1 MKKLITI
8 LSIIALVL
16 LAALVTPSL
25 IKDPGYFYIRFA
37 GYEIEMRVI
46 VAFCLLFLFIFSLW
60 LLIYF
65 IRFPKRTMRNFSTNR
80 SRKSFAKGLLAL
92 SEGRW
97 KVAEKLLVTST
108 KNSPTP
114 ELGYMAAAR
123 AAVAQHKLEQAFDYL
138 DAAESSTD
146 NPLTVDLTRCEL
158 WVKIGEFQKAVQLLN
173 RILKSYPNNPRAL
186 HILSQA
192 ASGSQQWQLLR
203 EIMPKVAKLEVLPVE
218 ETNRIT
224 RNAILQQLQNA
235 EHENDLQL
243 TWDSLSKEQKSD
255 LQFIQLYAKSGLR
268 LGMHQQIAKLI
279 ENSLHK
285 DWSDELLQVWSELD
299 LDTHSK
305 IKTAEKWLKK
315 SPDNA
320 LLLRI
325 LGELCLKNQLWGK
338 AQEYLN
344 KSLDIDA
351 DKQTFKLM
359 ARYFDLVGEP
369 DNALEAY
376 RHAETSKPL
385 ALPNPEVSDE

>member
-1 MKKLITI
+1 ML
-8 LSIIALVL
+8 
-16 LAALVTPSL
+16 
-25 IKDPGYFYIRFA
+25 
-37 GYEIEMRVI
+37 
-46 VAFCLLFLFIFSLW
+46 
-60 LLIYF
+60 
-65 IRFPKRTMRNFSTNR
+65 
-80 SRKSFAKGLLAL
+80 
-92 SEGRW
+92 

-158 WVKIGEFQKAVQLLN
+158 WVKIGEFQKAVQVLN

-268 LGMHQQIAKLI
+268 LGLHQQIAKLI

-344 KSLDIDA
+344 KSLDIEP
-351 DKQTFKLM
+351 FKNGVSIQKESGKSPFLEFSDNVDIFSMILVRLM
-359 ARYFDLVGEP
+359 NVQ
-369 DNALEAY
+369 
-376 RHAETSKPL
+376 
-385 ALPNPEVSDE
+385 

>member
-65 IRFPKRTMRNFSTNR
+65 IGFPKRTMRNFSTNR

-158 WVKIGEFQKAVQLLN
+158 WVKIGEFQKAVQVLN

-268 LGMHQQIAKLI
+268 LGLHQQIAKLI

>member
-8 LSIIALVL
+8 FSIISLVL

-46 VAFCLLFLFIFSLW
+46 VAFGLLVLFIFSLW

-268 LGMHQQIAKLI
+268 LGLHQQIAKLI

>member
-158 WVKIGEFQKAVQLLN
+158 
-173 RILKSYPNNPRAL
+173 
-186 HILSQA
+186 
-192 ASGSQQWQLLR
+192 
-203 EIMPKVAKLEVLPVE
+203 
-218 ETNRIT
+218 
-224 RNAILQQLQNA
+224 
-235 EHENDLQL
+235 
-243 TWDSLSKEQKSD
+243 
-255 LQFIQLYAKSGLR
+255 
-268 LGMHQQIAKLI
+268 
-279 ENSLHK
+279 
-285 DWSDELLQVWSELD
+285 
-299 LDTHSK
+299 
-305 IKTAEKWLKK
+305 
-315 SPDNA
+315 
-320 LLLRI
+320 
-325 LGELCLKNQLWGK
+325 
-338 AQEYLN
+338 
-344 KSLDIDA
+344 
-351 DKQTFKLM
+351 
-359 ARYFDLVGEP
+359 
-369 DNALEAY
+369 
-376 RHAETSKPL
+376 
-385 ALPNPEVSDE
+385 

>member
-8 LSIIALVL
+8 FSIISLVL

-46 VAFCLLFLFIFSLW
+46 VAFGLLVLFIFSLW

-158 WVKIGEFQKAVQLLN
+158 WVKIGEFQKAVQVLN

-285 DWSDELLQVWSELD
+285 DWSDELLQVWSELE

>member
-158 WVKIGEFQKAVQLLN
+158 WVKIGEFQKAVQVLN

-268 LGMHQQIAKLI
+268 LGLHQQIAKLI

>member
-8 LSIIALVL
+8 FSIISLVL

-46 VAFCLLFLFIFSLW
+46 VAFGLLVLFIFSLW

-158 WVKIGEFQKAVQLLN
+158 WVKIGEFQKAVQVLN

-268 LGMHQQIAKLI
+268 LGLHQQIAKLI

>member
-8 LSIIALVL
+8 FSIISLVL

-46 VAFCLLFLFIFSLW
+46 VAFGLLVLFIFSLW

-158 WVKIGEFQKAVQLLN
+158 WVKIGEFQKAVQVLN

-268 LGMHQQIAKLI
+268 LGLHQQIAKLI

-285 DWSDELLQVWSELD
+285 DWSDELLQVWSELE

-385 ALPNPEVSDE
+385 ALPKPEVSKE

>member
-8 LSIIALVL
+8 FSIISLVL

-46 VAFCLLFLFIFSLW
+46 VAFGLLVLFIFSLW

>member
-158 WVKIGEFQKAVQLLN
+158 WVKIGEFQKAVQVLN

-203 EIMPKVAKLEVLPVE
+203 EIMPKVEKLEVLPVE

-268 LGMHQQIAKLI
+268 LGLHQQIAKLI

>member
-8 LSIIALVL
+8 FSIISLVL

-46 VAFCLLFLFIFSLW
+46 VAFGLLVLFIFSLW

-268 LGMHQQIAKLI
+268 LGLHQQIAKLI

-285 DWSDELLQVWSELD
+285 DWSDELLQVWSELE

-385 ALPNPEVSDE
+385 ALPKPEVSKE

>member
-8 LSIIALVL
+8 FSIISLVL

-46 VAFCLLFLFIFSLW
+46 VAFGLLVLFIFSLW

-285 DWSDELLQVWSELD
+285 DWSDELLQVWSELE

-385 ALPNPEVSDE
+385 ALPKPEVSKE

>member
-158 WVKIGEFQKAVQLLN
+158 WVKIGEFQKAVQVLN

>member
-1 MKKLITI
+1 
-8 LSIIALVL
+8 
-16 LAALVTPSL
+16 
-25 IKDPGYFYIRFA
+25 
-37 GYEIEMRVI
+37 
-46 VAFCLLFLFIFSLW
+46 
-60 LLIYF
+60 
-65 IRFPKRTMRNFSTNR
+65 MRNFSTNR

-268 LGMHQQIAKLI
+268 LGLHQQIAKLI

>member
-268 LGMHQQIAKLI
+268 LGLHQQIAKLI